1 MNQQAIN
8 QIRIEDIGG
17 FEEEIYIRE
26 IPKDKGKNDDEAFVT
41 LEAIP
46 DSVVNEAGAYL
57 IALRRTLLTAL
68 ATMILSA
75 IVGILS
81 VSNFVLF
88 LQGGN
93 EFIPLYLTIFLM
105 LWAVGL
111 LSVSIT
117 SALYVKRDIEKCISK
132 ILENCFQQS

>member
-117 SALYVKRDIEKCISK
+117 M
-132 ILENCFQQS
+132 